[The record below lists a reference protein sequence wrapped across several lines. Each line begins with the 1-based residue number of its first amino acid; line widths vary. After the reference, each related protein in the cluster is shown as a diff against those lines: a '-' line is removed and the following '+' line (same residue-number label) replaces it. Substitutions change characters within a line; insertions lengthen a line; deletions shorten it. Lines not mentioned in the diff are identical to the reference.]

1 MDSSEEVDDVDRNTD
16 EAAIFA
22 LLDRQIRSWDGG
34 DPVGYASA
42 YTGGGD
48 CVSFLGGHHRGR
60 AAIVASGEVPRA
72 GSLLKRLLRGA
83 RLGYEVTSLRF
94 ITPDVAVIH
103 ASCGVTRESR
113 VRRRNLRTNTSVA
126 VRTDDG
132 WLLAA
137 THNTTQRPFAE
148 ALLRRLVA

>member
-1 MDSSEEVDDVDRNTD
+1 MESDDVGRTAD
-16 EAAIFA
+16 EAAIRA
-22 LLDRQIRSWDGG
+22 LLDRLISRWDAG
-34 DPVGYASA
+34 DAIGYASA

-48 CVSFLGGHHRGR
+48 CVSFLGEHHRGR
-60 AAIVASGEVPRA
+60 AAIAASGEVPGA

-83 RLGYEVTSLRF
+83 RLRYEVTNLRF

-103 ASCGVTRESR
+103 ASCGVTRGSR
-113 VRRRNLRTNTSVA
+113 VSQRNLRTSISVA

-137 THNTTQRPFAE
+137 TQNTTQRPLAQ
-148 ALLRRLVA
+148 ALMRRLAA

>member
-1 MDSSEEVDDVDRNTD
+1 MDSSEDVDDVGRNAD
-16 EAAIFA
+16 EAAIRA
-22 LLDRQIRSWDGG
+22 LLDRQTRSWDAG

-60 AAIVASGEVPRA
+60 AAIAASGEVPRA

-83 RLGYEVTSLRF
+83 RLRYELTSLRF

-126 VRTDDG
+126 VRTNDG

-148 ALLRRLVA
+148 GLLRRLAA